1 MAILHSFGNARSP
14 LADSRLTGSHTFST
28 PTPAATLPY
37 MHWFSKT
44 AAGAYFAY
52 NATVTGDVR
61 FGPDSS
67 VWFGAVVRGDV
78 APVTIGQRVN
88 IQDGAVVHCDTGFAN
103 TIEDDVTIGHRAVV
117 HGERVG
123 RGTLVGMGAVL
134 LGHTDVGE
142 ECLIAAGAVVPPGMK
157 IPDRMLVLGVPAQIV
172 RPVSDKEHEYLRWL
186 SRRYVELVGKYMAG
200 EFGTPPALHP

>member
-1 MAILHSFGNARSP
+1 MRPPGH
-14 LADSRLTGSHTFST
+14 DFSIRVV
-28 PTPAATLPY
+28 AVTLVS
-37 MHWFSKT
+37 MEWFSKT
-44 AAGAYFAY
+44 PGGAFLAY

-61 FGPDSS
+61 LGADSS
-67 VWFGAVVRGDV
+67 VWFAAVVRGDV

-103 TIEDDVTIGHRAVV
+103 TIEDDATIGHRAVV

-142 ECLIAAGAVVPPGMK
+142 ECLVAAGAVVTPGMK
-157 IPDRMLVLGVPAQIV
+157 IPDRSLVLGVPAQII
-172 RPVSDKEHEYLRWL
+172 RPVNDRELEYLRWL
-186 SRRYVELVGKYMAG
+186 SRRYVELVGKYQAG
-200 EFGTPPALHP
+200 EFGRRPSSSG